1 MSINIM
7 HHFYF
12 QVTMRMYLQEKN
24 IIQKNKDLSS
34 QKCYFGLVLNKLKS
48 FKCQVSLLFFVLNK
62 NKLSSHMD
70 QIREKIYS
78 SNHKTHSYDQM
89 IKMIVNLGSKKVE
102 DNNKSSTQLTRLQS
116 LLLMSISNTPE
127 KY

>member
-34 QKCYFGLVLNKLKS
+34 QKCYFGLVLNKSKS
-48 FKCQVSLLFFVLNK
+48 FNGQVSLLFFVLNK
-62 NKLSSHMD
+62 KKLSSHMD
-70 QIREKIYS
+70 QISEKFNS
-78 SNHKTHSYDQM
+78 SNHKTHSCDQM
-89 IKMIVNLGSKKVE
+89 IKMIVNLGSKKGE
-102 DNNKSSTQLTRLQS
+102 NNNNSSPQLIYL
-116 LLLMSISNTPE
+116 
-127 KY
+127 